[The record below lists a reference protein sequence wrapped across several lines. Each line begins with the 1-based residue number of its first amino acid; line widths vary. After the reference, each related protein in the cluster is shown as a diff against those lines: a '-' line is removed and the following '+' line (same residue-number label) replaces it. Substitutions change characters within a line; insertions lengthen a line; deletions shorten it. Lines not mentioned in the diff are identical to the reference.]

1 MVTQNY
7 SIRLEPELVKRLD
20 RLAEAM
26 SEHVGV
32 KVSRTQ
38 ALRAAVEAGLAQAEQ
53 KFGITGPKRK
63 PKK

>member
-7 SIRLEPELVKRLD
+7 SIRLEPELVERLD

-26 SEHVGV
+26 SETVGV

-38 ALRAAVEAGLAQAEQ
+38 ALRAAVEAGLGQAEV
-53 KFGITGPKRK
+53 KFGITATKRK
-63 PKK
+63 KK